1 MEHKLFNV
9 SNQTQSGDDS
19 FLNNKAVIVLDM
31 LNDFVTGDLK
41 CERCTH
47 IIPNLKK
54 LVTAARKHNV
64 PVIYSNDAHLPVD
77 EEVVER
83 WGKHAIKGTKGAE
96 VIPELKPV
104 TKDYVVE
111 KRTYSGFHETGLD
124 MLLRDL
130 YKGEGVKTVI
140 LTGLHTNICVRHTA
154 ADAFFRG
161 YKIIIAKDGVE
172 AFTQKDHEEGLR
184 YLKDIYSSKI
194 MKVDQIIKEFS

>member
-1 MEHKLFNV
+1 L
-9 SNQTQSGDDS
+9 D
-19 FLNNKAVIVLDM
+19 NKAVIILDM
-31 LNDFVTGDLK
+31 LNDFVTGGLK
-41 CERCTH
+41 CERALH

-54 LVTAARKHNV
+54 LVTASHRKQV
-64 PVIYSNDAHLPVD
+64 PVIYSNDAHLPID

-83 WGKHAIKGTKGAE
+83 WGKHAIKGTKGTE
-96 VIPELKPV
+96 VIPELKP
-104 TKDYVVE
+104 TEKDYVVE

-130 YKGEGVKTVI
+130 YHGEGARTVI

-172 AFTQKDHEEGLR
+172 AFIKEDHEQGLK
-184 YLKDIYSSKI
+184 YLKDVYNAKI
-194 MKVDQIIKEFS
+194 MTVDEIIEESS